1 MGAMSTFASLVSIH
15 LAGEGK
21 DEISLETLPGKFT
34 ITRTDEA
41 LTPYGG
47 LAAWSGF
54 LKHLGII
61 ERLAEHCPVARTSP
75 NAAPVREVLHSFLLG
90 ALVAGKRFCHVRWV
104 MDDPAVATLM
114 GMDRVRGEDALPRL
128 GKGLDR
134 ASLRQWLHRPQTE
147 LYGALRDQFIADWD
161 STVNTRYGQ
170 QEDAAVG
177 YNPHSRGRKS
187 HHPLICVAARTRLCL
202 HLEWRPGDTVSATDW
217 QPAMEKLW
225 AHPTIRQRL
234 WLNRGNVGFGQEA
247 IMAWHEAE
255 GQTRPKYLFKL
266 RLTNNVRRAIARV
279 PWPLWEGAPTVGC
292 QQFAETTVRLDG
304 WSRERRIVIVRT
316 LKPTNPSL
324 QDLFWDTPEDEVAV
338 YVTNLAPGE
347 ATLQQVALLYAQRAD
362 TENVFDELKNQW
374 GFRGDCSG
382 RAVVTELA
390 ARLVLLTYNL
400 WTLFTRLMGLNPG
413 HHTEAIKSRRNF
425 LFMAAQVVESGR
437 QRTLKQAVKAEW
449 WQVLKGCYERLR
461 TWLVATAPQLE
472 RQGNF
477 LRLLSRQTTDE
488 PLEWLAQ
495 PPPAPAG

>member
-1 MGAMSTFASLVSIH
+1 MNASASLVSLH
-15 LAGEGK
+15 LAGEGQ
-21 DEISLETLPGKFT
+21 DDISLDTLPGKIT
-34 ITRTDEA
+34 VTRTDEA

-61 ERLAEHCPVARTSP
+61 ERLADHCPVARTSP

-90 ALVAGKRFCHVRWV
+90 VLVEGKRFCHVRWV

-114 GMDRVRGEDALPRL
+114 GLERVRGEDALPRL
-128 GKGLDR
+128 AKGLDR
-134 ASLRQWLHRPQTE
+134 EDLRFWLNRPQRE
-147 LYGALRDQFIADWD
+147 LYSALPARFIADWD

-170 QEDAAVG
+170 QEEAVVG
-177 YNPHSRGRKS
+177 YNPHKRGRKS

-234 WLNRGNVGFGQEA
+234 WLNRGDLGFGQEA
-247 IMAWHEAE
+247 ILAWHELAGE
-255 GQTRPKYLFKL
+255 KRPKYLFKL
-266 RLTNNVRRAIARV
+266 KLTSNVRRAIARV
-279 PWPLWEGAPTVGC
+279 PWPLWAGAPTVGC
-292 QQFAETTVRLDG
+292 QQLAETTVKLHG
-304 WSRERRIVIVRT
+304 WSRERRVVILRT
-316 LKPTNPSL
+316 LKPVTPTP
-324 QDLFWDTPEDEVAV
+324 QDMFWATPEDEVAV
-338 YVTNLAPGE
+338 YVTNLESDE
-347 ATLQQVALLYAQRAD
+347 AKPEQVALLYAQRAD

-374 GFRGDCSG
+374 GFRGYCSQ
-382 RAVVTELA
+382 RAVMTELA

-400 WTLFTRLMGLNPG
+400 WSLFTRLMGLSPG

-425 LFMAAQVVESGR
+425 LFLAAQVVESGR
-437 QRTLKQAVKAEW
+437 QRTVKLAVTTDW

-461 TWLVATAPQLE
+461 TWLAATAPQLE
-472 RQGNF
+472 SQGNF
-477 LRLLSRQTTDE
+477 LRLLSRQTTAD

-495 PPPAPAG
+495 PPPTPTG